1 MLLRTQMNTTPTH
14 HEIRDAV
21 ESVLTET
28 GDPEKKVVNKFV
40 KTFSARIACLL
51 VVVFAS
57 LRARANAIFG
67 PKRKTKNVR
76 YKCNSSARRVVVTR
90 AATVEMD

>member
-1 MLLRTQMNTTPTH
+1 MNTRPNTS
-14 HEIRDAV
+14 E
-21 ESVLTET
+21 ET
-28 GDPEKKVVNKFV
+28 RLRGVGADICEKVVNKFFRN
-40 KTFSARIACLL
+40 FSARIACLL